1 MSHKTRTFAVCC
13 YAYGNFDEGL
23 IPEHPKMAFYVV
35 TGQEPD
41 RPYRT
46 HVAQ

>member
-23 IPEHPKMAFYVV
+23 IPEHPKMAFVC
-35 TGQEPD
+35 GD
-41 RPYRT
+41 RPRT
-46 HVAQ
+46 